1 MKLVKNIIQRTTD
14 FGTLSSRENFFL
26 FALKCLFY
34 IIPAII
40 LGNYTDIIMQRI
52 KKEEHLGSYSL
63 YYILIQTLI
72 IISTLYI
79 ILLLLSGYER
89 KFQDTLAGGFFSV
102 LYFGIQTNY
111 IYMIKDYINS

>member
-1 MKLVKNIIQRTTD
+1 
-14 FGTLSSRENFFL
+14 
-26 FALKCLFY
+26 
-34 IIPAII
+34 
-40 LGNYTDIIMQRI
+40 MQRI

-111 IYMIKDYINS
+111 IYMIKEYINS